1 MGLNSAYNFAQDV
14 AISRTCLVFRGTENP
29 DVFLLKWFWSLE
41 RKRCS
46 LCIALLIVVFHGST
60 APSRPGP
67 PHYRGFTITL
77 RHTTLGRTPLDEWS
91 VRRRDTYLTT
101 HNNNKGQVSML
112 PAGFEP
118 ATPASE
124 LPHTHALDRAATE
137 IGGLVSCVTQSE
149 ATF

>member
-1 MGLNSAYNFAQDV
+1 MGLNSAYHVAQDV
-14 AISRTCLVFRGTENP
+14 AIARACLVFRGTENP
-29 DVFLLKWFWSLE
+29 DIFLLQWFWSLQ

-46 LCIALLIVVFHGST
+46 LWIVLLIVVFHGLT
-60 APSRPGP
+60 APSGPEP

-77 RHTTLGRTPLDEWS
+77 RHTTLGRTPLDKWS
-91 VRRRDTYLTT
+91 VRRRDTFLTT
-101 HNNNKGQVSML
+101 PNTHMGQISML

-124 LPHTHALDRAATE
+124 RPHTHALDCAATA
-137 IGGLVSCVTQSE
+137 IGDLVNCVTQAE